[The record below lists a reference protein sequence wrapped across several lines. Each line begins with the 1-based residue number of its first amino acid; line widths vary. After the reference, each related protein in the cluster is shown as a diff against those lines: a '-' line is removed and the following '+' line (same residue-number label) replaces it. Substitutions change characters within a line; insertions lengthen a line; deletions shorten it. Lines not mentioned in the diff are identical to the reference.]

1 MMTPCDCPPPHEQ
14 HRRDVDPRPDSAP
27 DSDDYEIVAV
37 PRSNPK
43 GLQYPP
49 PQQKG
54 VNMWHQN
61 AASGA
66 SFSKNSDE
74 VPSHFN
80 KTSLA
85 SRPGAFAV
93 QLTTPRR
100 SSPPYLSHHHAL
112 SSYNGNHNSGGERP
126 YLTIPTYPSAA
137 AASSSSSSSQDN
149 DQEVG
154 TWETSFWTTAEL
166 VDEDELR
173 RQVLADTPAVHATL
187 WKGND
192 GDDVEVS
199 FLMAYR
205 AKQQRAQRR
214 WFALTATCCVGLVV
228 LVVVLVARGNHF
240 VVATSSSSTT
250 TTQANNGDYGTATT
264 ATTNP

>member
-1 MMTPCDCPPPHEQ
+1 
-14 HRRDVDPRPDSAP
+14 
-27 DSDDYEIVAV
+27 
-37 PRSNPK
+37 
-43 GLQYPP
+43 
-49 PQQKG
+49 
-54 VNMWHQN
+54 MWHQN

-66 SFSKNSDE
+66 SLGKNSHE

-80 KTSLA
+80 KTNLA
-85 SRPGAFAV
+85 SRPGAYAV
-93 QLTTPRR
+93 QLAAPCR

-112 SSYNGNHNSGGERP
+112 PSYNDNHNSGGEHP

-137 AASSSSSSSQDN
+137 ASSCNQDN

-228 LVVVLVARGNHF
+228 LVVVLLARGNHF
-240 VVATSSSSTT
+240 VEATT
-250 TTQANNGDYGTATT
+250 TSTMTEANNGDSDTA
-264 ATTNP
+264 ATSP